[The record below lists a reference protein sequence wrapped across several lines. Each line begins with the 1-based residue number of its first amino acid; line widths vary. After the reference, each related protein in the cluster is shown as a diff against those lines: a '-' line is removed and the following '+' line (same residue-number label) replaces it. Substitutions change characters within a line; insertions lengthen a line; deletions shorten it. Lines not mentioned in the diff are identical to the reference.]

1 MSSTPASRLCRRP
14 LFLPHEETRLPARG
28 EQSRRRVKDAVKLCT
43 TAGVKTAKAIALE
56 CGILDTSANLTEPT
70 IIEGRAFRALSETA
84 REAIAEKI
92 SNTYHALRYNNLVH
106 LLCRY
111 KNSMMLDNNLVM
123 GRSSPTDKLLL
134 VQALR
139 RKGHVVAVTGDGT
152 NDAPALH
159 EVVRWGR
166 AVYANIQKFIQ
177 FQLTVNVAA
186 LVINVV
192 AAVSSGDVPLN
203 AVQCSLSRHFSW
215 MSEFVVA
222 YVRRLVVD
230 SLCQGTGSQP
240 SGTAYHLPTALHFSL
255 MQVLIVEFL
264 GKFMSTVR
272 LDWKLWL
279 VSVAIALVSWP
290 LAVLGKLI
298 PVPEIPLGV
307 YPEECTSSQFS
318 RRWLAYALA
327 NLASFASHVSGGTP
341 TSLLAAL
348 CDATNSAT
356 AVAGLTRGDLTTA
369 PSVVAFR
376 AEAMQT
382 VAAPM
387 RS

>member
-1 MSSTPASRLCRRP
+1 MVT
-14 LFLPHEETRLPARG
+14 G
-28 EQSRRRVKDAVKLCT
+28 DNIQ
-43 TAGVKTAKAIALE
+43 TAKAIALE

-92 SNTYHALRYNNLVH
+92 SNTYHSLRYNNLVH

-159 EVVRWGR
+159 E
-166 AVYANIQKFIQ
+166 
-177 FQLTVNVAA
+177 
-186 LVINVV
+186 
-192 AAVSSGDVPLN
+192 
-203 AVQCSLSRHFSW
+203 CSLSRHFSW

-240 SGTAYHLPTALHFSL
+240 SSTAYHLPTALHFSL

-264 GKFMSTVR
+264 GKFASTVR

-298 PVPEIPLGV
+298 PVPEIPLGA

-341 TSLLAAL
+341 TSRLAAL

-376 AEAMQT
+376 SEAMQT

>member
-1 MSSTPASRLCRRP
+1 MQQIFNEFNARKPDEINILQGVTKSP
-14 LFLPHEETRLPARG
+14 LFMAIIG
-28 EQSRRRVKDAVKLCT
+28 T
-43 TAGVKTAKAIALE
+43 T
-56 CGILDTSANLTEPT
+56 
-70 IIEGRAFRALSETA
+70 F
-84 REAIAEKI
+84 
-92 SNTYHALRYNNLVH
+92 
-106 LLCRY
+106 LL
-111 KNSMMLDNNLVM
+111 
-123 GRSSPTDKLLL
+123 
-134 VQALR
+134 Q
-139 RKGHVVAVTGDGT
+139 
-152 NDAPALH
+152 
-159 EVVRWGR
+159 
-166 AVYANIQKFIQ
+166 
-177 FQLTVNVAA
+177 
-186 LVINVV
+186 
-192 AAVSSGDVPLN
+192 
-203 AVQCSLSRHFSW
+203 
-215 MSEFVVA
+215 
-222 YVRRLVVD
+222 VRRLVVD

-240 SGTAYHLPTALHFSL
+240 SSTAYHLPTALHFSL

-264 GKFMSTVR
+264 GKFTSTVR

-279 VSVAIALVSWP
+279 VSVAIALVRYFGLWQS
-290 LAVLGKLI
+290 LESSSRFLRFLLGSTLQ
-298 PVPEIPLGV
+298 EFFAGDAHAEV